1 MGKLTDLATGKLEN
15 HTSTGEFTN
24 AMNSIKKSLSKH
36 ETELNTYWK
45 KTNKLTDPRV
55 FSSCSRMILEQG
67 SAAII
72 GRLDPIRLITIAK
85 GSSSVDFKI
94 GQRNA
99 SSFIWN
105 KDVLPDIKPNGGN
118 YWTQESISK
127 GIHRSLFQGHLAD
140 YIFSSAHDSML
151 DALTEETNSLPTV
164 PDWIIEILKIEK
176 GEVVLSKLRQSAAEA
191 YSTLSKGIHF
201 EFFLGKE
208 TQPNI
213 NEIKKATSLAVYS
226 IATTSLYTHLCDIG
240 INKINGKIATKNFV
254 TTIGE
259 YQYNG

>member
-1 MGKLTDLATGKLEN
+1 MGKLTELATGKLADN
-15 HTSTGEFTN
+15 TSTGEFTN
-24 AMNSIKKSLSKH
+24 AMNSIKKSLSAH
-36 ETELNTYWK
+36 ENELSRYWK
-45 KTNKLTDPRV
+45 KTNNSTDPRV

-105 KDVLPDIKPNGGN
+105 KDVIPDIKPIGGS

-127 GIHRSLFQGHLAD
+127 GIHRSLFEGHLAD
-140 YIFSSAHDSML
+140 YIFSSAHDSIL
-151 DALTEETNSLPTV
+151 DSLTEEIKKAPTI
-164 PDWIIEILKIEK
+164 PHWIIEILKIEK
-176 GEVVLSKLRQSAAEA
+176 GEAILSKLRKSASEA

-201 EFFLGKE
+201 EFFLGRE

-213 NEIKKATSLAVYS
+213 DEIKKATSLAVYS
-226 IATTSLYTHLCDIG
+226 IATTSLYTHLSDIG
-240 INKINGKIATKNFV
+240 INKIGGKIATKNFI